1 MHLHGEH
8 TFSAS
13 QGQLWERLN
22 DTAVLARVTPGLD
35 RLEAETGQEDAYRA
49 LFAIKMGPINST
61 FSGTLRV
68 VDRAAPERFRL
79 LIDVAGKAGAV
90 DAQATV
96 ATLPAA
102 GADTG
107 AGAEPERTTVTF
119 SAEAKLTGLLVRMG
133 QRVISGVGR
142 LLTKQ
147 FFQALEREL
156 EGAAPRAAAPLQEGE

>member
-1 MHLHGEH
+1 MMHLEGEH

-22 DTAVLARVTPGLD
+22 DAGVLARITPGLD
-35 RLEAETGQEDAYRA
+35 ELQAQEEDTYRA

-68 VDRAAPERFRL
+68 VDRVAPERFRL
-79 LIDVAGKAGAV
+79 LIDIAGKVGTV
-90 DAQATV
+90 DAAATV
-96 ATLPAA
+96 STAPVAA
-102 GADTG
+102 S
-107 AGAEPERTTVTF
+107 GAERTRVTF
-119 SAEAKLTGLLVRMG
+119 AADAKLTGLLVRMG
-133 QRVISGVGR
+133 QRVLSGVGR

-156 EGAAPRAAAPLQEGE
+156 QDTTTLQATPLQEGDP